1 MWEVQAFLSN
11 HNATRRVAT
20 VEGKRFGHAGCR
32 DASDAGEASSNNQ
45 SWHRRDKRH
54 CEEGCRDITGLSR
67 ARLNLTSAS
76 RRRSQF
82 ISDTVS
88 PCLLEGADEQ
98 SRLNLA
104 DFLVAFR
111 ARRLVSDEHIAIW
124 SDDHIRSDPQGYC
137 VAAKAIWAMMEDQM
151 DREARILG
159 GQLRRHM
166 ETFAPVR

>member
-1 MWEVQAFLSN
+1 MQGAEMLQTLER
-11 HNATRRVAT
+11 HHQTIR
-20 VEGKRFGHAGCR
+20 AGI
-32 DASDAGEASSNNQ
+32 AEIQ
-45 SWHRRDKRH
+45 RH
-54 CEEGCRDITGLSR
+54 CEEGCRDIAGLSR

-82 ISDTVS
+82 ISDVVS
-88 PCLLEGADEQ
+88 PFLLEGADEQ
-98 SRLNLA
+98 SRLDLA

-111 ARRLVSDEHIAIW
+111 ARRLLSAEHIAIW

-137 VAAKAIWAMMEDQM
+137 VAAKAIWAMMGDQM